1 MEQVVR
7 RVSARMFSVFVSL
20 CLALAFVPIT
30 ALADNAVSGTI
41 VLNYE
46 SIEVESGGTV
56 SLDGCAEVVNLDPD
70 DGDYHFDYVADFT
83 EDEVEFFTVSKHAGI
98 VTASTVTEN
107 STATVT
113 VYLLA
118 GDAVSGT
125 SGKPC
130 DGYDILDTAT
140 VTVTVTADETVEYGY
155 QGDGFSILLDSP
167 AVEKAVVDGTT
178 YTNTVTAQTAGKRVE
193 FTYCQSAG
201 LSQYL
206 NYYETWEFDS
216 PEDAYQALAGQYIS
230 YRDGAGNVT
239 TVAASSAVEVTKV
252 TSTTVTICVPVGT
265 STGSGTL
272 SFDEELHTFKQDN
285 KDTVNKELG
294 VNIDFIFAI
303 E

>member
-1 MEQVVR
+1 MEQVVK
-7 RVSARMFSVFVSL
+7 RVSTRLLSVLVSL
-20 CLALAFVPIT
+20 CLALALVP
-30 ALADNAVSGTI
+30 AAAFAVSSDNGLFEVT
-41 VLNYE
+41 VTE
-46 SIEVESGGTV
+46 VTVESGGTTDLNDIV
-56 SLDGCAEVVNLDPD
+56 SENETGTHYDFVAADG
-70 DGDYHFDYVADFT
+70 T
-83 EDEVEFFTVSKHAGI
+83 ECFTVNKHSGI
-98 VTASTVTEN
+98 VTAETVTA
-107 STATVT
+107 TAFSTVT
-113 VYLLA
+113 VYLMD

-140 VTVTVTADETVEYGY
+140 VTVTVTDDETVEYGY

-167 AVEKAVVDGTT
+167 AVEKTVFDGTT

-193 FTYCQSAG
+193 FTYYQSAG
-201 LSQYL
+201 LNQYL

-216 PEDAYQALAGQYIS
+216 PEEAYQALAGQYIS
-230 YRDGAGNVT
+230 YRDGAGDVT
-239 TVAASSAVEVTKV
+239 TVAASSAIEVTEV

-265 STGSGTL
+265 SAGSGTL
-272 SFDEELHTFKQDN
+272 SFNEELHTFKQDN